1 MQGLKFTAFAGIFIG
16 LLSSAPAFADIS
28 IGVVAPRGEAQTKA
42 EWSEFARYLESKI
55 GEPVVLTPILVNKMV
70 QTIADKRLDFALT
83 DPVQAVSVS
92 RTYNLPLVASLIPA
106 SGPQFGGVIVANPKA
121 GITKIEDLK
130 GKKVSALASVSAG
143 GYLFEAYEAM
153 KHGVK
158 VPQDLAQ
165 LLEVKNQDDTVFA
178 VKAGVM
184 DAGFIRTGQLE
195 NMVKDGKLAE
205 SDVVVVDRKGGF
217 PLALSTSLYPEWY
230 LVGVN
235 GDAAKAAKVKAALVA
250 LEADS
255 PAAKTA
261 KIKGFSD
268 PLDPAPI
275 VEMMKAM
282 KVPPFNQ

>member
-1 MQGLKFTAFAGIFIG
+1 MQGLKLAVLAGFFVG
-16 LLSSAPAFADIS
+16 LVSSVPAFADMS
-28 IGVVAPRGEAQTKA
+28 IGVVAPRGEAQAQA
-42 EWSEFARYLESKI
+42 EWSEFARYLESKL
-55 GEPVVLTPILVNKMV
+55 GEILVNKMV
-70 QTIADKRLDFALT
+70 QAIADKRVDFALT

-92 RTYNLPLVASLIPA
+92 RTYGMPLVASLIPA
-106 SGPQFGGVIVANPKA
+106 SGPQFGGVIIANPKT
-121 GITKIEDLK
+121 GITRIEDLK
-130 GKKVSALASVSAG
+130 GKKVSALSTVSAG

-153 KHGVK
+153 KHGLK

-195 NMVKDGKLAE
+195 NMVKDGKVAE
-205 SDVVVVDRKGGF
+205 SDLVVVDRKGGF
-217 PLALSTSLYPEWY
+217 PLALSTALYPEWY
-230 LVGVN
+230 LVGVT
-235 GDAAKAAKVKAALVA
+235 GDAAKAAKVKAAVVA
-250 LEADS
+250 LGAES
-255 PAAKTA
+255 PAAKAA

-282 KVPPFNQ
+282 KIAPFNQ

>member
-1 MQGLKFTAFAGIFIG
+1 MPRLKLAVLAGLFLG
-16 LLSSAPAFADIS
+16 LASSVPAIAEVS
-28 IGVVAPRGEAQTKA
+28 IAVVAPRGEAQTKA
-42 EWSEFARYLESKI
+42 EWSEFARYLEGKI
-55 GEPVVLTPILVNKMV
+55 GEPVVLVPVLVNKMV
-70 QTIADKRLDFALT
+70 GEIADKRVDFALT

-92 RTYNLPLVASLIPA
+92 RAHNMPLVASLVPS
-106 SGPQFGGVIVANPKA
+106 SGAQFGGVIIANPKA

-130 GKKVSALASVSAG
+130 GKKVAALSTVSAG
-143 GYLFEAYEAM
+143 AYQFEAYEAM

-195 NMVKDGKLAE
+195 SMVKGGKLAE

-217 PLALSTSLYPEWY
+217 PLALSTALYPEWY
-230 LVGVN
+230 LVDVK
-235 GDAAKAAKVKAALVA
+235 GDAAKAAKVKAAVVA
-250 LEADS
+250 LGADS
-255 PAAKTA
+255 PAAKAA
-261 KIKGFSD
+261 KINGFTD